1 MLWTI
6 LSLLLMAVMG
16 GFISYFGD
24 LQGRRWGKKRVSLFG
39 LRPKHTAI
47 LITSF
52 TGSIITVL
60 SVAVLMIVV
69 RPVSDIILHGEQAIR
84 DAKLLAI
91 DQDTKRKEYEV
102 RISADK
108 AEAASRQKESVALKS
123 EIELKKEELAKRNI
137 DIRHNISENMKL
149 QKKMHRS
156 LAELK
161 INQAELAKNGV
172 MLKSRVKEYNQQT
185 NYFAGASERNKQL
198 SREIV
203 LNEKKN
209 KDLAAQSL
217 ALSEKIAKLQTS
229 NADLQKSYDDT
240 LKNYNRISSD
250 FSGLQSVY
258 NRSLDEYKEEQDKAK
273 RDKEALKLEIADLTA
288 QRARLSD
295 DQRSLAQSYLERLHK
310 RYNLLAEG
318 ELARVTIESHSRP
331 EAVRSRL
338 VWLLNMA
345 SAKANAYR
353 ASLADNG
360 RYVYIATKRV
370 VTASSVE
377 FKDEDASLN
386 ANIENITASDTP
398 VVVVAQTTSNTAPG
412 EPVQIELQSYV
423 SQTVFRKG
431 NVIASRVID
440 ARGSIE
446 QVIDSVSTF
455 LKVDVRQSAVK
466 SGTIPSVNP
475 DTGELMIG
483 ALGLA
488 PILSLADRIKRTG
501 GFVRVNAV
509 ASAEITSADQLSSGT
524 GAPNQNMRFELKR
537 APQIQEP

>member
-6 LSLLLMAVMG
+6 LALTLLAIMG

-60 SVAVLMIVV
+60 SVAALMLVV
-69 RPVSDIILHGEQAIR
+69 RPVSDIILHGEKAIR
-84 DAKLLAI
+84 DDKLNAI
-91 DQDTKRKEYEV
+91 ERDKAQKGYEV
-102 RISADK
+102 RISAAK
-108 AEAASRQKESVALKS
+108 AEVASRQKENGLLKS
-123 EIELKKEELAKRNI
+123 EIEMKGDKLSKLQLAIQDNVTKNVELQKLTNRS
-137 DIRHNISENMKL
+137 ISELKLNRDELVKNEATIKL
-149 QKKMHRS
+149 QKKQYDLQER
-156 LAELK
+156 
-161 INQAELAKNGV
+161 N
-172 MLKSRVKEYNQQT
+172 
-185 NYFAGASERNKQL
+185 FAGSSDRNKQL

-203 LNEKKN
+203 QNEKKN
-209 KDLAAQSL
+209 KDLTAQSL
-217 ALSEKIAKLQTS
+217 ALSEKIAKLQTT

-240 LKNYNRISSD
+240 LKKYNLMSSD
-250 FSGLQSVY
+250 FTGLQAVY
-258 NRSLDEYKEEQDKAK
+258 NRSLDEVKEEQDKAK
-273 RDKEALKLEIADLTA
+273 RDKESLKQEIADLTA
-288 QRARLSD
+288 QRSRLTN
-295 DQRSLAQSYLERLHK
+295 DQRSLAQSYLERLHS

-318 ELARVTIESHSRP
+318 ELARITIEPHSRP
-331 EAVRSRL
+331 EAVKSRL

-345 SAKANAYR
+345 SARAKAYR

-386 ANIENITASDTP
+386 ANIENITASETP

-423 SQTVFRKG
+423 SQTVFPKG
-431 NVIASRVID
+431 TVIASRVID

-446 QVIDSVSTF
+446 QVIDSVSAF
-455 LKVDVRQSAVK
+455 LKNDVRESAVK

-475 DTGELMIG
+475 DTGELMVG
-483 ALGLA
+483 ALGPA

-509 ASAEITSADQLSSGT
+509 ASAEITSADLLSSGT
-524 GAPNQNMRFELKR
+524 GAPNQNMRFDLKR
-537 APQIQEP
+537 APQTQDP